1 MTYGKVVSST
11 GREPPNAFRWE
22 KNRQLTKMEE
32 RVNAENSEEVML
44 LEENIRHLQAEVAKL
59 QCQRQ
64 RYREQLTLHSS
75 EPLQDALSLLCGH
88 EPREG
93 AAHMVLSGLR
103 EEVEELE
110 KDLQW
115 QSRMNGISL
124 RSCTASTLQSSS
136 TKSVQQM
143 CVSGQCSE
151 LEFQVELELSE
162 IKGGERPEKS
172 ISSLNV
178 VMCASDLHDFS
189 SFLSG
194 VEESNDLLLFFR
206 TLRTFSDRVDERR
219 RAFQHF
225 QAKYGRVACVPDG
238 CNWSLLTLHHPDLPG
253 CTFVVRWTVDV
264 SKEGEVTAK
273 LDLLTKIPD
282 RALRLFPSRAIGGA
296 GEAFHSL
303 LRLLGPE
310 AALEEVIRAVGLIT
324 D

>member
-1 MTYGKVVSST
+1 
-11 GREPPNAFRWE
+11 
-22 KNRQLTKMEE
+22 MEE
-32 RVNAENSEEVML
+32 RVNVENREEMML
-44 LEENIRHLQAEVAKL
+44 LEENIRHLQAEVAEL
-59 QCQRQ
+59 QCQCQ
-64 RYREQLTLHSS
+64 SYQGELSLHSS
-75 EPLQDALSLLCGH
+75 EPLQDALSLVCGH
-88 EPREG
+88 EPQEG
-93 AAHMVLSGLR
+93 AHMVLPSLR
-103 EEVEELE
+103 EEVEQME

-124 RSCTASTLQSSS
+124 RSCTASTLQSRS
-136 TKSVQQM
+136 TNSVQKM
-143 CVSGQCSE
+143 RVSGQCSE
-151 LEFQVELELSE
+151 LAFQVEFELSE
-162 IKGGERPEKS
+162 VKGGERPEKS

-178 VMCASDLHDFS
+178 VMGASDLHNFS

-194 VEESNDLLLFFR
+194 VEESKDLLLFFR
-206 TLRTFSDRVDERR
+206 TLRTFSDRMDERR

-225 QAKYGRVACVPDG
+225 QAWWEKRLSGPGIANYPFTRTLLLPTKAKYGRVACVPDG

-253 CTFVVRWTVDV
+253 CTFLVRWSVGV
-264 SKEGEVTAK
+264 SKEGEVTPK

-282 RALRLFPSRAIGGA
+282 RALEQFPSQTIGSA